1 MSKDECYMFVVSNGV
16 NIPSSMDDFSS
27 VKDLIKSIIITIEK
41 NPTYTFNYN
50 FIDTAKFAEEVKSL
64 VIEYYGLEDY
74 SSIVNKSLRSYYELQ
89 DSYVYG
95 DGEWKSYG
103 GDYKTKWYSYNCY
116 AYAIGRT
123 ESPVNYGEYYEQYQP
138 GILSGNGSFYYSMD
152 IEELAQLVCDD
163 LSSLGMTNINVSNEI
178 PSVLNNDYKMI
189 CVRKS
194 SNDYH
199 FMKYDIQTDS
209 WYHKPWRSAVLRY
222 KFIPQNNYT

>member
-16 NIPSSMDDFSS
+16 NIPNSMDDVSS

-138 GILSGNGSFYYSMD
+138 GIFSGNGSFYYSMD

-163 LSSLGMTNINVSNEI
+163 LSSLGMTNINVNNEI
-178 PSVLNNDYKMI
+178 PA
-189 CVRKS
+189 
-194 SNDYH
+194 
-199 FMKYDIQTDS
+199 F
-209 WYHKPWRSAVLRY
+209 
-222 KFIPQNNYT
+222 